1 MLNRPAVDTT
11 FTALGDQTRRAII
24 EQLSFG
30 TAAVSELAE
39 PLQIS
44 RSAVLQHLQ
53 LLEEARLVT
62 TRKQGRVRTCELN
75 PEGLQAARSWIEERQ
90 ALWERRLDRLG
101 ELLEEE
107 EGRRS

>member
-1 MLNRPAVDTT
+1 MLNYPAADTT

-24 EQLSFG
+24 EQLSSG
-30 TAAVSELAE
+30 TATVSELAE

-53 LLEEARLVT
+53 VLEEARLVT